1 MSQTNSESDTCS
13 VKRIHNTNILFLN
26 DFKLENGFTFSK
38 AEIAFEIYGNLNS
51 DKSNVILVCHALTG
65 SAHAA
70 DLVSMNGF
78 EKLENDLSVSPLLK
92 YAAQGPGW
100 WDSII
105 GPGKPLDTNKYC
117 IISSNILGSCYGTTG
132 PVNINPQTSEK
143 YAADFPEI
151 TIRDMVKMQKYLL
164 DYLKVEELQLVIGG
178 SLGGMQVL
186 EWALMYPQ
194 VVKRIMP
201 VATSA
206 QHSAWAI
213 GLNEAARLAIKN
225 DPDWKQGKYEKQP
238 QKGLA
243 LARIVAMLSYRSQP
257 SYQLRQG
264 RKAAKPY
271 REDNDYLF
279 SNQKQDFAMQ
289 SYLHYQG
296 EKLVERFDANTYLTI
311 SNAMDSH
318 DIARDRGTIE
328 EVLGS
333 IKAKTCC
340 VGIDSDLLYPA
351 DEQKQIA
358 GKITGAEYNEIKSI
372 HGHDAF
378 LIEFD
383 QLGEM
388 VRRLL
393 SR

>member
-1 MSQTNSESDTCS
+1 MSQKNSESDTCS

-26 DFKLENGFTFSK
+26 DFKLENGYTFKK
-38 AEIAFEIYGNLNS
+38 AEIAFEIYGTFNA
-51 DKSNVILVCHALTG
+51 DKSNAIMVCHALTG

-70 DLVSMNGF
+70 NLASMNGF
-78 EKLENDLSVSPLLK
+78 QKHEDESSVSPLLK
-92 YAAQGPGW
+92 YAANGPGW

-132 PVNINPQTSEK
+132 PLNTDPQTSERF
-143 YAADFPEI
+143 AADFPEI
-151 TIRDMVKMQKYLL
+151 TIRDMVRLQKLLL
-164 DYLKVEELQLVIGG
+164 DYFSVKELQLVIGG

-194 VVKRIMP
+194 IVKRIMP
-201 VATSA
+201 IATSA

-225 DPDWKQGKYEKQP
+225 DPEWEQGKYRNQP

-243 LARIVAMLSYRSQP
+243 LARIIAMISYRSQP
-257 SYQLRQG
+257 SYQERQG
-264 RKAAKPY
+264 RKPAQPY
-271 REDNDYLF
+271 RKNNEYLF
-279 SNQKQDFAMQ
+279 SNQRQEFAMQ

-296 EKLVERFDANTYLTI
+296 EKLVERFDANTYITI
-311 SNAMDSH
+311 SNAMDAH
-318 DIARDRGTIE
+318 DVAGDRGNLD

-333 IKAKTCC
+333 IKAKTFC

-358 GKITGAEYNEIKSI
+358 ERIPEAEYKEIKSL

-383 QLGEM
+383 QMGEM
-388 VRRLL
+388 VRQLL
-393 SR
+393 SY